1 MTRLWG
7 LGKLR
12 LWGFGKNTIEAK
24 YHCHHTVLRIRGV
37 CVCQLPS
44 HVRLFEIPWTVAYQ
58 TSLSIGLL
66 RQEYWSGLPVPFPGD
81 LPNPGIET
89 RFPALQMDSLPS
101 KPTREAIYT
110 AAPHS
115 MQDLQF
121 PDQES
126 NPQKLKVFTTAREV
140 PRVHTTIN
148 TIYYCCFDLDNLAK
162 VVLIHCEFTLK
173 KIYLS
178 GCLGSQL
185 WNVYFY
191 LWHVGSSSLTRY

>member
-1 MTRLWG
+1 M
-7 LGKLR
+7 
-12 LWGFGKNTIEAK
+12 GFGEAEAMGFWEE
-24 YHCHHTVLRIRGV
+24 HHRGKVSLSSHRIKDTGCV
-37 CVCQLPS
+37 CVLVPS

-115 MQDLQF
+115 MQDL
-121 PDQES
+121 
-126 NPQKLKVFTTAREV
+126 
-140 PRVHTTIN
+140 
-148 TIYYCCFDLDNLAK
+148 
-162 VVLIHCEFTLK
+162 
-173 KIYLS
+173 
-178 GCLGSQL
+178 
-185 WNVYFY
+185 
-191 LWHVGSSSLTRY
+191 